1 LSLPKYRLQPVL
13 DKRQKIKED
22 AEKALGAAQKKVDE
36 EKKKEEECI
45 QRVNQAKQKKEDAR
59 AEMSRKML
67 EEKLEVEKI
76 RRHKDYLK
84 SLDFEIKKTEEQLAE
99 QRNRVKAAE
108 QVVEQK
114 RAELVEATKEYQAIE
129 KHKDKWAT
137 ALRKEM
143 EEAEQKEA
151 EEIGNVLFLQRKR
164 DSSS

>member
-45 QRVNQAKQKKEDAR
+45 QRVNQAKQKKEDAK

-84 SLDFEIKKTEEQLAE
+84 SLDFEIKKTEEQLAD

-129 KHKDKWAT
+129 KHKEKWAT
-137 ALRKEM
+137 ALKKAM
-143 EEAEQKEA
+143 EEAEEKEA